1 MRALSAT
8 VPSDEPVTAAG
19 REKAAG
25 SALPQIA
32 ETLAAACR
40 RVDTLYDGRRV
51 VWRIWG
57 SGKPLILLH
66 GGFGSWTHW
75 IRNIG
80 PLSARNKVIAPDM
93 PGFGLSDSPADTDL
107 LRAIPGALLAGLPA
121 VLDGAARFNLA
132 GFSFGSVMAGQ
143 VAAELGAAGAPFEVD
158 CLALVAPAAL
168 GIPVAD
174 FESLARIR
182 PGMTQAEIAAV
193 HRHNMSIM
201 LFKNSAAI
209 DDTAVSLQV
218 VNTSAARAW
227 GRSYSRSDALVKAA
241 DRSRAGRM
249 LAIWGDGDAYAH
261 RNLAAYQ
268 AAVARLRTDLE
279 VHRIANAGHWVQY
292 EAAEAFNAVLSDAVE
307 NGGLG

>member
-19 REKAAG
+19 REKVG

-32 ETLAAACR
+32 ETLEAACR
-40 RVDTLYDGRRV
+40 RIDTLYEGRRV

-75 IRNIG
+75 VRNIG

-107 LRAIPGALLAGLPA
+107 LRVIPGALLAGLPA

-143 VAAELGAAGAPFEVD
+143 VAAELGAGSAPFAVD

-168 GIPVAD
+168 GVAVAD
-174 FESLARIR
+174 FTSLARIK
-182 PGMTQAEIAAV
+182 PGMTQAEIASV

-201 LFKNSAAI
+201 LFKNSTAI
-209 DDTAVSLQV
+209 DDTAVSLQI

-241 DRSRAGRM
+241 DRIRAPRM
-249 LAIWGDGDAYAH
+249 LAIWGNGDAYAH
-261 RNLAAYQ
+261 RNLAAYE
-268 AAVARLRTDLE
+268 AAVARLRADIE
-279 VHRIANAGHWVQY
+279 VHRIADAGHWVQY
-292 EAAEAFNAVLSDAVE
+292 EAADAFNAVLSDAVE
-307 NGGLG
+307 NEAIG